1 LSGRQSLTVAIFKIE
16 HISRGHLP
24 PSPAVVMAVSDEKSL
39 DAEGRW
45 PWQTPSSI
53 RLPPS
58 LNERVLQGHVTD
70 SFQGD
75 AQLER

>member
-1 LSGRQSLTVAIFKIE
+1 
-16 HISRGHLP
+16 
-24 PSPAVVMAVSDEKSL
+24 MAVSDEKSL

-58 LNERVLQGHVTD
+58 FNERVLQGHVTD